1 MEDSTVVWAM
11 FQAGIK
17 FFESPDRLPDR
28 NDDVTLDKVNFRSD
42 IRQKLFLKE
51 IRTGRICV
59 ALKIIWSYCTLINIK
74 LR

>member
-1 MEDSTVVWAM
+1 MEDPTVVWAM

-42 IRQKLFLKE
+42 IKVFLKKKSGLQE
-51 IRTGRICV
+51 FV
-59 ALKIIWSYCTLINIK
+59 WLLKQFGAAAF
-74 LR
+74 